1 MQFTFGHK
9 TTAAAGSQPALGAVY
24 QVARPLLLRLP

>member
-9 TTAAAGSQPALGAVY
+9 TTATAGRSSALGTVY